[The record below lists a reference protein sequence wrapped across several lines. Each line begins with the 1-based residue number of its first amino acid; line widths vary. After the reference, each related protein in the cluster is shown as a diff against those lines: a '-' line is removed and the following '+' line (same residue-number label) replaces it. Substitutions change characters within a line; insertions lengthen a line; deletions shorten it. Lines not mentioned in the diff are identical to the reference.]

1 MPVHVFLPGFTA
13 ECALGRAG
21 HSYGYSMNRYQST
34 PKGAATMELQQTT
47 TQPVNDAQIDASPSG
62 GRMMESLIP
71 QQADQPCST
80 CGSQARSGANGAFTP
95 GFVYALGKIEARFP
109 TLGVEKEFAQAT
121 SLHATSG
128 LTDRQA
134 FHDVLKRN
142 RYLARQLCWVFSVGG
157 LPTYILQSRDPFDF
171 ELLLESLRREPS
183 ATDIDV
189 VIGVRGPIA
198 PPEICNG
205 LMIPIV
211 LFDQLYSFDHS
222 SFLGAVPRPARVS
235 RNEFEPVADEL
246 LDRIVQLSDNAGAT
260 DDHRALNYLA
270 VRYAGIYAT
279 AFDAIAQ
286 NKSLRGVEVQPSRLS
301 GTRKIVDAIF
311 TFTHRQTDVTE
322 KHFVRV
328 DVTEEFPFLVTKMS
342 DYYDR

>member
-1 MPVHVFLPGFTA
+1 
-13 ECALGRAG
+13 
-21 HSYGYSMNRYQST
+21 
-34 PKGAATMELQQTT
+34 
-47 TQPVNDAQIDASPSG
+47 
-62 GRMMESLIP
+62 MESLIP

-80 CGSQARSGANGAFTP
+80 CGSQARSGSNATFTP
-95 GFVYALGKIEARFP
+95 GFVYALGKIEPRFP
-109 TLGVEKEFAQAT
+109 TLGVEMEFAQAT
-121 SLHATSG
+121 GLHATSG

-198 PPEICNG
+198 PPEMCNG

-222 SFLGAVPRPARVS
+222 SFLKAIPRPDGVPEDQFRATTDQV
-235 RNEFEPVADEL
+235 

-260 DDHRALNYLA
+260 DEHRALNYLA
-270 VRYAGIYAT
+270 VRYAAIYAT
-279 AFDAIAQ
+279 AHEAFSQ
-286 NKSLRGVEVQPSRLS
+286 NQSLSGVEVRPSRLS
-301 GTRKIVDAIF
+301 GTRKIVDPVF
-311 TFTHRQTDVTE
+311 SFTHRQTDVTE
-322 KHFVRV
+322 KWFVRV

-342 DYYDR
+342 HYYDR